1 MSSIEPSYSGC
12 EVDGRQEISGGF
24 VVARGDGSELFEFT
38 EEIFDE
44 VSRFIEI
51 SVKIG
56 GRQTIWPRWD
66 YGRFAGGCEG
76 LADPR
81 VSIESLVGDQRI
93 SGHLRQQ
100 RVGSDQIMGLSRR
113 QQERQRVAECVDQGV
128 DFCAQPAAAFADC
141 LVLIFFW
148 ERRRG
153 AGAPARSCCR
163 AWRIRC
169 RPRWRGAQTP
179 VPTPRPSP
187 SG

>member
-1 MSSIEPSYSGC
+1 MSSIEPNDSGR
-12 EVDGRQEISGGF
+12 EVDGREEISGGF
-24 VVARGDGSELFEFT
+24 VVAGGDGSELFEFT

-81 VSIESLVGDQRI
+81 VSIEGLVGDQRI

-100 RVGSDQIMGLSRR
+100 GIGSDQIVGLPRR
-113 QQERQRVAECVDQGV
+113 QQESQRVAEGVDQGV
-128 DFCAQPAAAFADC
+128 DFCAQPAAAFADR

-148 ERRRG
+148 ERRRY
-153 AGAPARSCCR
+153 AGAPARLCCR

-179 VPTPRPSP
+179 VPTPRSSP

>member
-1 MSSIEPSYSGC
+1 VSSIEPNDSGG

-24 VVARGDGSELFEFT
+24 VVAGGDGSELLEFT
-38 EEIFDE
+38 EEIFDQ

-56 GRQTIWPRWD
+56 RRQTILPGWD
-66 YGRFAGGCEG
+66 YGRFASGCQR

-81 VSIESLVGDQRI
+81 VSIEGLVGDQDI

-100 RVGSDQIMGLSRR
+100 RIGSDQIVRLPRG
-113 QQERQRVAECVDQGV
+113 QQESQRVAECVDQGV
-128 DFCAQPAAAFADC
+128 DFCAQPAAALADR
-141 LVLIFFW
+141 LVVIFFW
-148 ERRRG
+148 ERRRC
-153 AGAPARSCCR
+153 AGARAQSCCR
-163 AWRIRC
+163 SWRIRC